1 MHSVWDLGSPAQG
14 SHRHPLHWK
23 VKSQPLDH
31 PGSPWLV
38 WATQGRSLPL
48 CPSVVLGWIVGHT
61 VIYYEVCW
69 PFPRKFFFSDE
80 RKAMLEEVP
89 SLPLSLP
96 LGLCYEDAMPG
107 YMTAVS
113 ILRGSKFCMWA
124 SVLRRGSESGALMTS
139 LGCWP
144 NSACPAVLLTK

>member
-48 CPSVVLGWIVGHT
+48 CPSVVLGWIVGRT

-80 RKAMLEEVP
+80 RKSNVRR
-89 SLPLSLP
+89 SPLSAP
-96 LGLCYEDAMPG
+96 FPPPG
-107 YMTAVS
+107 
-113 ILRGSKFCMWA
+113 
-124 SVLRRGSESGALMTS
+124 
-139 LGCWP
+139 
-144 NSACPAVLLTK
+144 AVLWGCNAGIYDSGLHTTWFKILYVSQRAEAGVRVWGPDDIVGLLSSSCLPCSASY

>member
-80 RKAMLEEVP
+80 RKSNVRR
-89 SLPLSLP
+89 SPLSAP
-96 LGLCYEDAMPG
+96 FPPPG
-107 YMTAVS
+107 
-113 ILRGSKFCMWA
+113 
-124 SVLRRGSESGALMTS
+124 
-139 LGCWP
+139 
-144 NSACPAVLLTK
+144 AVLWGCNAGIYDSGLHTTWFKILYVSQRAEAGVRVWGPDDIVGLLTQFCLPCSASY